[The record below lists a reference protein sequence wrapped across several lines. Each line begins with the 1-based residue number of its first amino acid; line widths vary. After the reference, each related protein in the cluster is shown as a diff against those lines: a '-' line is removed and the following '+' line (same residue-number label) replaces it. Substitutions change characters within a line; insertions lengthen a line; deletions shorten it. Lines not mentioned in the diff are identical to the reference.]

1 MPQVSA
7 ASVLVFPSR
16 TRAKAKSRRAT
27 EPSRSRAA
35 ADRKSQ
41 AVWSFRVSDTAI
53 IPSNIWRESN
63 HESTTRGNPQ
73 TSPRVTVS
81 GPWYY
86 KAAPDNFVLAYGAT
100 ATNNGAG
107 GGGSSITEG
116 GTNFSHNYA

>member
-86 KAAPDNFVLAYGAT
+86 ILFHEYFHADTGLGLGA
-100 ATNNGAG
+100 
-107 GGGSSITEG
+107 
-116 GTNFSHNYA
+116 SHQTGWTGLVASLIDEWRD